1 MKKSFCWLKS
11 EITLHMADPQFRMP
25 LFIDPNHYTYTH
37 KLFSFVFKVKSD
49 SRASAKPLN
58 ALQEGLEAITSVG
71 RKMLSDS
78 SLNVESSRLRWLL
91 AAK

>member
-49 SRASAKPLN
+49 SRASAKCPP
-58 ALQEGLEAITSVG
+58 G
-71 RKMLSDS
+71 RTGGDYKRRKKDAVRLV
-78 SLNVESSRLRWLL
+78 VEC
-91 AAK
+91 